1 MPIFI
6 APYTQEF
13 QSHEARGEVN
23 KEKKRIKLK
32 EIHDEILEETGLHV
46 EEVRDSGRGGS
57 TDGKKLLL
65 FEIRKRGFLVL
76 DENEINSFLN
86 VIGRKEKILG
96 FEHRNRIRIIGNF
109 N

>member
-1 MPIFI
+1 MHIFI

-57 TDGKKLLL
+57 TDGKTILLCERE
-65 FEIRKRGFLVL
+65 FFVL
-76 DENEINSFLN
+76 DENALKLN
-86 VIGRKEKILG
+86 VKT
-96 FEHRNRIRIIGNF
+96 NF
-109 N
+109 D